1 MQRLMSKL
9 HRRDPSA
16 PSELA
21 DPSVRRAP
29 SGRSSPVASSR
40 AATASSGASA
50 SFSTTTTTTSSSSSS
65 GAGTTSCSQ
74 VIAVAI
80 TIATSIV
87 VIVVVVTVAK
97 PSPAFG
103 AASGSDNGNGTVTV
117 GVSDSGSAT
126 GTGGTSTGGGGSS
139 GGANPW
145 TCTSTSLI
153 LNDEGGFAPGGPT
166 PGGWYSI
173 TCNNGVTGASTTQ
186 TVWITSQ
193 APATTPG
200 VDPRT
205 VALQAEDSLR
215 LPSPTLHFN
224 PAASAVVNLP
234 TWLWVDPSVW
244 HPYSVTASVGAVS
257 ATAVATPVAVTWQMG
272 DGGVVTCAGP
282 GQAFDLFRP
291 AQMQDT
297 ACHYA
302 YRTSSLGQPF
312 TDGNPDTA
320 AYLVRATITWTVS
333 WSAVGA
339 AGQGTLPSLATSAVT
354 PVRVVQVESVD
365 TGPSGLFGLSS
376 PRIAEG
382 GGPS

>member
-1 MQRLMSKL
+1 MSEL
-9 HRRDPSA
+9 HRTVPS
-16 PSELA
+16 
-21 DPSVRRAP
+21 DRAARAA
-29 SGRSSPVASSR
+29 RSSPVASS
-40 AATASSGASA
+40 GAL
-50 SFSTTTTTTSSSSSS
+50 TTTTTTTAATAAVS
-65 GAGTTSCSQ
+65 GAASCSQ
-74 VIAVAI
+74 VIAAAVS
-80 TIATSIV
+80 IATSIA
-87 VIVVVVTVAK
+87 VIVVVATVVN

-139 GGANPW
+139 GGTSGW
-145 TCTSTSLI
+145 TCTSTSLL

-173 TCNNGVTGASTTQ
+173 TCVNGSTGANTTQ

-224 PAASAVVNLP
+224 PAASSVVNLP
-234 TWLWVDPSVW
+234 TWLWVDPSIW
-244 HPYSVTASVGAVS
+244 HPHSVTASAGAVS
-257 ATAVATPVAVTWQMG
+257 ATAVATPVAVTWRMG
-272 DGGVVTCAGP
+272 DGGAVTCAGP
-282 GQAFDLFRP
+282 GRAFDLFLP
-291 AQMQDT
+291 ARMQDT
-297 ACHYA
+297 ACLYA

-333 WSAVGA
+333 WSAAGA
-339 AGQGTLPSLATSAVT
+339 PGQGTLPSLATSAVT

-365 TGPSGLFGLSS
+365 TGPSGLFGSAS
-376 PRIAEG
+376 PRSAEG